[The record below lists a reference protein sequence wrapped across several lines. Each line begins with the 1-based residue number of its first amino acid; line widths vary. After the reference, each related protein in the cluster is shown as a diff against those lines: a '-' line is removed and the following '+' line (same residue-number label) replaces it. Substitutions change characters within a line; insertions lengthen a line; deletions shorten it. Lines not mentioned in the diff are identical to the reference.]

1 MIDFENTIEATIK
14 WQKENYPERTDNYE
28 KCKRDLNFVLT
39 AYKDDISS
47 NSTRSITYIASKYW
61 FADKRQIQN
70 HHVEIAVHN
79 YVVDYILKN
88 AQLGIE
94 EEEKLVELKNI
105 FLQIIEHGPKYMN
118 YTYMHKY
125 RYIMEYDKDDHLDP
139 HVVTQCLHE
148 AWNTNPSKQNM
159 MPFNVFVLG
168 PDKQHLKELVYYKSV
183 QREYKT
189 NYVRYPG
196 VDENDFISVER
207 EMLNRRSRP
216 QYSNFKTAPYMLLFN
231 QRVATA
237 NPWNQW
243 LIDNMHMNFEQ
254 IKSDSE
260 GLKRGAGLSL
270 LEIGMFV
277 NTFSNLC
284 LMHGIDIS
292 HTRCLPT
299 EMEFWREPEFNFLTQ
314 PPQLIMTIGR
324 GIKTRREFYP
334 DLVHAYDYKPDFDE
348 IVKFV

>member
-1 MIDFENTIEATIK
+1 MINLDSTIEATIK

-28 KCKRDLNFVLT
+28 KCERDLKFVLT
-39 AYKDDISS
+39 AYQDDIDS

-61 FADKRQIQN
+61 FADKRQVQN
-70 HHVEIAVHN
+70 HHVELAVHEFA
-79 YVVDYILKN
+79 VDYILKN
-88 AQLGIE
+88 ANLGIE
-94 EEEKLVELKNI
+94 EAEKLVELKNI
-105 FLQIIEHGPKYMN
+105 LLKIIEHGPEYMN
-118 YTYMHKY
+118 YTHMHKY

-139 HVVTQCLHE
+139 HIVKQCLHE

-168 PDKQHLKELVYYKSV
+168 PDKQHIKEMVYYKSV

-189 NYVRYPG
+189 NYVRYSSI
-196 VDENDFISVER
+196 DENDYIAIDR
-207 EMLNRRSRP
+207 ECHKHRSPP
-216 QYSNFKTAPYMLLFN
+216 QYTNFKTAPYMLLLS

-237 NPWNQW
+237 NPWNKW
-243 LIDNMHMNFEQ
+243 LVDNMHMNFEQ
-254 IKSDSE
+254 LKSDTE
-260 GLKRGAGLSL
+260 GLKRGFGLAV

-299 EMEFWREPEFNFLTQ
+299 EMEFWKEPEFDFLAQ
-314 PPQLIMTIGR
+314 PPQLIMTIGK
-324 GIKTRREFYP
+324 GIRTRREFYSNIR
-334 DLVHAYDYKPDFDE
+334 HAYDYKPDFED